1 MESLDWVD
9 RTYIAKHRSDD
20 PSKLRA
26 MYYPN
31 LRLYSTH
38 GDTGQKKKPID
49 AVIAFLIRFGR
60 RAGISL
66 VIYLL
71 SFLPI
76 LGRFVL
82 PAASFYTFKT
92 AVGTQPAV
100 VIFATSILLP
110 RKYLVMFLQSYFSS
124 RSLMRELVR
133 LIHPAFVLKCRA
145 YIMGLVHCAL

>member
-20 PSKLRA
+20 PKGLRA

-31 LRLYSTH
+31 LIMYPTH
-38 GDTGQKKKPID
+38 GPDDPSKKKKPMD
-49 AVIAFLIRFGR
+49 AVLFTLMRFGR

-66 VIYLL
+66 AIYLA

-76 LGRFVL
+76 VGRFVL
-82 PAASFYTFKT
+82 PAASFYTFRK

-100 VIFATSILLP
+100 IIFGTSIFLP
-110 RKYLVMFLQSYFSS
+110 RRYLVVFLQTYFSS
-124 RSLMRELVR
+124 RSLMRELVGP
-133 LIHPAFVLKCRA
+133 LDLHLE
-145 YIMGLVHCAL
+145 CADS

>member
-38 GDTGQKKKPID
+38 GDTGQKKKPVD
-49 AVIAFLIRFGR
+49 AIIAFLIRFGR

-66 VIYLL
+66 GAVIRK
-71 SFLPI
+71 SPVIEAI
-76 LGRFVL
+76 L
-82 PAASFYTFKT
+82 FK
-92 AVGTQPAV
+92 
-100 VIFATSILLP
+100 
-110 RKYLVMFLQSYFSS
+110 
-124 RSLMRELVR
+124 R
-133 LIHPAFVLKCRA
+133 L
-145 YIMGLVHCAL
+145 G